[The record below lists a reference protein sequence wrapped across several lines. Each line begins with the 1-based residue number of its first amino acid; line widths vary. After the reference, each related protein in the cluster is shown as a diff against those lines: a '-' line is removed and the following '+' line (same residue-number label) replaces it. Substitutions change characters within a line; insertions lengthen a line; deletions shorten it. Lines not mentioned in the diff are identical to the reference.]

1 MVLPDLLGAVLRN
14 RLRSVVCLE
23 RETFMTENDVLQIG
37 RTALTIALELAL
49 PILLFSLVTGVL
61 VSIFQAV
68 TQIQEFTLT
77 FVPKLLA
84 IVTALALFGPWM
96 MITLI
101 HFIAYCFNHAAP
113 STR

>member
-1 MVLPDLLGAVLRN
+1 
-14 RLRSVVCLE
+14 
-23 RETFMTENDVLQIG
+23 MTENDVLQIG
-37 RTALTIALELAL
+37 RSALTVALELAL
-49 PILLFSLVTGVL
+49 PVLLFGLVTGVM

-96 MITLI
+96 MVTLV
-101 HFIAYCFNHAAP
+101 HFITYCFNHGAP
-113 STR
+113 VTR